1 MEKLIHTF
9 EKLRAKTYT
18 FLLFPCFRSVGKRST
33 VYPPLRFNNLKMIRI
48 GHFVTVHPNCWLQ
61 AVGGVDPQSDP
72 KLIVK
77 NHVSIGMSSTISA
90 AHRIVIEDHVLMA
103 RNVFISDHLHGYED
117 VDRPVALQPI
127 AKVSAVTIGSGSWLC
142 QNSVILPG
150 VTIGRNCVVGANSVV
165 NADVPDYSVVAGA
178 PAKVV
183 KRYDGAVRQ
192 WTRIAGRE

>member
-1 MEKLIHTF
+1 MEMLFQTF
-9 EKLRAKTYT
+9 DRLRAKTYT
-18 FLLFPCFRSVGKRST
+18 FLLFPCFHSVGKRST

-48 GHFVTVHPNCWLQ
+48 GDFVTIHPNCWIQ
-61 AVGGVDPQSDP
+61 AVGEVDPKNSP

-117 VDRPVALQPI
+117 VTMPVSLQPI
-127 AKVSAVTIGSGSWLC
+127 TKVRGVTIGAGSWLC
-142 QNSVILPG
+142 QNCVVLPG

-165 NADVPDYSVVAGA
+165 NADVPDYTVVAGT
-178 PAKVV
+178 PAKIV
-183 KRYDGAVRQ
+183 KRYDASRRK
-192 WTRIAGRE
+192 WMRNTERE